1 MGNRSKDEN
10 AAAENHSRDRDQ
22 ESRDAS
28 LAKII
33 AEAVAQQTKSIV
45 EAVSRQK
52 SEETQALTDV
62 FQRQMEETRA
72 QYQELLKASCAQKLS
87 STLKVTSGT
96 NGFRVMDAFDWTNDK
111 NIYQR
116 WQLWSHKARLALD
129 AMEGDNEKTKISYLH
144 HWLDGKGI
152 DKIKGWT
159 NSKILIPQEE
169 YDALEERD
177 RKGRYSSD
185 KIESYFSLVEN
196 ILTPR
201 SNPLLAVEELHLT
214 KQGSMTSQEF
224 HSQILEIVKRCH
236 FPNQAAEDRAVR
248 DAIFIGMNSQRAKD
262 KAINFMNEEDGKEVT
277 VEFLL
282 NHLAIEDGNSQHRF
296 LSQLDSSSSV
306 NMIAYDR
313 RQNKGKGN
321 RSKNSNGRERE
332 QNKSR
337 GHSSPSTVQT
347 SRKPPG
353 MEGKCMRCGRPEH
366 EQGEKCAARHAK
378 CKDCHK
384 IGHFYKVCQSSK
396 RTARANLAQ
405 ITSQDM
411 DDTHIDECGYTQP
424 NPPAI
429 NMLKVVNNKGT
440 TSGTESLKFPIDV
453 NPRGT
458 YKHHLEVSIDTG
470 ADVNCM
476 NEKTFKKLFP
486 EVDLS
491 VCPHS
496 IQNFGNSTADVY
508 ILGQFR
514 VYLKFRGRKYLNTF
528 IVTNANDCPN
538 ILSHGAIFRMGILV
552 PNYPEENMVKARDM
566 ETGTSNVLQVLQ
578 DLRMQQYQGKYQ
590 GNSEPR
596 THRPGTTAMTTTTRQ
611 LKASVTPKSY
621 KTASQKAGTTSLYT
635 SNTSPIRTSFRTMP
649 PPKPSA
655 YRTIPT
661 PELNTAY
668 STRRPASRIHQL
680 HSHSELQ
687 ACCMHAHQQQSKTYR
702 MEEPPA
708 LKEVRHPHR
717 DRTSVSRSPS
727 TEQEVLSQFS
737 GFPEE
742 IEHFTRDPYTNHLR
756 SCTQSTDYAFKG
768 QEVHTCINCEHS
780 HGHMVVHVDQNT
792 PEKHFLQGKEKST
805 CTDMGDTPALHS
817 NKTNI
822 LKMDTNTCANMD
834 TNHTA
839 HRPFKDARKE
849 AHLLSGPSELRPF
862 KDARK
867 EAHLLSRPSEL
878 RPFKAMAH
886 RHTRKE
892 AHLLSGPSELQPTEH
907 PETQKLDSAHVQ
919 QTRQEY
925 SRLTETEKA
934 KFQNPFIY
942 NNDRNFVRHNSVN
955 KISPNLVFMTTQNT
969 SLSNSVFCR
978 KKGRK
983 RGRRRTAEIA
993 EGPAPAPT
1001 AEGPA
1006 CTCTCSHTG
1015 ESP

>member
-10 AAAENHSRDRDQ
+10 ATTENHSRDRDQ

-62 FQRQMEETRA
+62 FQRQMEETRV
-72 QYQELLKASCAQKLS
+72 QYQELLKASCTQKLS

-129 AMEGDNEKTKISYLH
+129 AMEEDNEKTKISYLH

-224 HSQILEIVKRCH
+224 HSQILEIVKRCR

-248 DAIFIGMNSQRAKD
+248 DAIFIGMNSQRTKD

-282 NHLAIEDGNSQHRF
+282 NHLAVEDGNSQHRF
-296 LSQLDSSSSV
+296 LSQLDSSTSV
-306 NMIAYDR
+306 NVVAYDH
-313 RQNKGKGN
+313 RQNKEKSN
-321 RSKNSNGRERE
+321 RSRNSNGRERE

-337 GHSSPSTVQT
+337 GHNSSSTVQT

-405 ITSQDM
+405 ITPQDI
-411 DDTHIDECGYTQP
+411 DDTHIDECGYVQT

-429 NMLKVVNNKGT
+429 NMLKVINNTGT

-552 PNYPEENMVKARDM
+552 PNYPQENMVKARDM
-566 ETGTSNVLQVLQ
+566 ETGTSNVFQVLQ
-578 DLRMQQYQGKYQ
+578 DLRMQQYQG
-590 GNSEPR
+590 NSEPR
-596 THRPGTTAMTTTTRQ
+596 THGPGTTAMTTTTKQ
-611 LKASVTPKSY
+611 LKASETPKSY
-621 KTASQKAGTTSLYT
+621 ETASQKAGTATHTGSM
-635 SNTSPIRTSFRTMP
+635 SPIQTSFRTMP

-668 STRRPASRIHQL
+668 STR
-680 HSHSELQ
+680 
-687 ACCMHAHQQQSKTYR
+687 
-702 MEEPPA
+702 
-708 LKEVRHPHR
+708 
-717 DRTSVSRSPS
+717 
-727 TEQEVLSQFS
+727 
-737 GFPEE
+737 
-742 IEHFTRDPYTNHLR
+742 
-756 SCTQSTDYAFKG
+756 
-768 QEVHTCINCEHS
+768 
-780 HGHMVVHVDQNT
+780 
-792 PEKHFLQGKEKST
+792 
-805 CTDMGDTPALHS
+805 
-817 NKTNI
+817 
-822 LKMDTNTCANMD
+822 
-834 TNHTA
+834 
-839 HRPFKDARKE
+839 
-849 AHLLSGPSELRPF
+849 
-862 KDARK
+862 
-867 EAHLLSRPSEL
+867 
-878 RPFKAMAH
+878 
-886 RHTRKE
+886 
-892 AHLLSGPSELQPTEH
+892 
-907 PETQKLDSAHVQ
+907 
-919 QTRQEY
+919 
-925 SRLTETEKA
+925 
-934 KFQNPFIY
+934 
-942 NNDRNFVRHNSVN
+942 
-955 KISPNLVFMTTQNT
+955 
-969 SLSNSVFCR
+969 
-978 KKGRK
+978 
-983 RGRRRTAEIA
+983 
-993 EGPAPAPT
+993 
-1001 AEGPA
+1001 
-1006 CTCTCSHTG
+1006 
-1015 ESP
+1015 